1 MGSTKHEKSFV
12 DFEMPYEQNIIGF
25 KGIIYFAVGL
35 LILIVITFGLMWALE
50 GVLED
55 SFKESK
61 ASTNPMRMSD
71 KERLP
76 PEPRLQLAPGFQVQT
91 EDTRVNLEL
100 LAPQAEYRVLQKH
113 WMDVWEHGRKD
124 PKTGALVAMPID
136 QAIEKLIETNPKAK
150 SGPEAEKAAH
160 DANSVLA
167 DSSAGRTAT
176 LRRR

>member
-1 MGSTKHEKSFV
+1 M
-12 DFEMPYEQNIIGF
+12 
-25 KGIIYFAVGL
+25 
-35 LILIVITFGLMWALE
+35 
-50 GVLED
+50 
-55 SFKESK
+55 
-61 ASTNPMRMSD
+61 
-71 KERLP
+71 
-76 PEPRLQLAPGFQVQT
+76 
-91 EDTRVNLEL
+91 NLEL
-100 LAPQAEYRVLQKH
+100 LAPQAEYRELQKH

-150 SGPEAEKAAH
+150 SGPDAEKDAH